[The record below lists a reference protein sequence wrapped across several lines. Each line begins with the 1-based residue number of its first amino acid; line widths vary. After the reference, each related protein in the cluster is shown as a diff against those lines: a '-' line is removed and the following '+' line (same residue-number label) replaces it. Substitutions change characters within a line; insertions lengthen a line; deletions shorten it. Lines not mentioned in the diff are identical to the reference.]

1 MVGETGFEPATF
13 CSQSRH
19 STRLSYSLSIEY
31 IYFCLINSQTVKA
44 MQIVKKLKKIS
55 LSKSFF
61 PFWRYQ
67 FLIKSL
73 NKKIKPYKINREILG
88 VGDVVFALCFSP
100 EEKKFYLIKQF
111 RPFYYVRKE
120 KYKFELVGGLVDEGE
135 TLTQALKREIKEEI
149 GVKTIK
155 LKKLTKY
162 CPVPGYSDEIVHVY
176 YAEVEKIKDSHLYNK
191 FENEEIKVSKLTL
204 NQIKKINSSEQIQN
218 VLTKVSI
225 YEYLIKLKRVNIVN
239 YFIFF

>member
-1 MVGETGFEPATF
+1 
-13 CSQSRH
+13 
-19 STRLSYSLSIEY
+19 
-31 IYFCLINSQTVKA
+31 
-44 MQIVKKLKKIS
+44 MQIVKKIKKIS

-73 NKKIKPYKINREILG
+73 NKKIKPYKINREILW
-88 VGDVVFALCFSP
+88 VGDVVFALCYSP

-120 KYKFELVGGLVDEGE
+120 KYKFELVGGLVDKGE
-135 TLTQALKREIKEEI
+135 SLTQALKREINEEI
-149 GVKTIK
+149 GVKTLK

-162 CPVPGYSDEIVHVY
+162 CPVPGYSNEIVHVY
-176 YAEVEKIKDSHLYNK
+176 YAEVEKIKKSLLYNK
-191 FENEEIKVSKLTL
+191 FENEEIKVSKLSF
-204 NQIKKINSSEQIQN
+204 NQLKKINSSEQIQN

-225 YEYLIKLKRVNIVN
+225 YEYINKIKKN
-239 YFIFF
+239 

>member
-1 MVGETGFEPATF
+1 
-13 CSQSRH
+13 
-19 STRLSYSLSIEY
+19 
-31 IYFCLINSQTVKA
+31 
-44 MQIVKKLKKIS
+44 MQIVKKIKKIS

-88 VGDVVFALCFSP
+88 VGDVVFALCYSP

-120 KYKFELVGGLVDEGE
+120 KYKFELVGGLVDKGE
-135 TLTQALKREIKEEI
+135 SITQALKREINEEI
-149 GVKTIK
+149 GVKTLK

-176 YAEVEKIKDSHLYNK
+176 YAEVEKIKKSHLYNK

-204 NQIKKINSSEQIQN
+204 DQLKKINSSEQIQN

-225 YEYLIKLKRVNIVN
+225 YEYLNKIKKS
-239 YFIFF
+239 

>member
-1 MVGETGFEPATF
+1 
-13 CSQSRH
+13 
-19 STRLSYSLSIEY
+19 
-31 IYFCLINSQTVKA
+31 
-44 MQIVKKLKKIS
+44 MQIVKKIKKIS
-55 LSKSFF
+55 LTKSFF

-73 NKKIKPYKINREILG
+73 NKKIRPYKINREILE
-88 VGDVVFALCFSP
+88 VGDVVFALCYSP

-120 KYKFELVGGLVDEGE
+120 KYKFELVGGLVDKGE

-149 GVKTIK
+149 GVKTLK

-176 YAEVEKIKDSHLYNK
+176 YAEVENIKDSHLYNK
-191 FENEEIKVSKLTL
+191 FENEEIKVSKLNL

-225 YEYLIKLKRVNIVN
+225 YEYLNKIKKS
-239 YFIFF
+239 

>member
-1 MVGETGFEPATF
+1 
-13 CSQSRH
+13 
-19 STRLSYSLSIEY
+19 
-31 IYFCLINSQTVKA
+31 
-44 MQIVKKLKKIS
+44 MQIVKKIKKIS
-55 LSKSFF
+55 LTKSFF

-67 FLIKSL
+67 FLIKSF
-73 NKKIKPYKINREILG
+73 NKKIKPYKINREILE
-88 VGDVVFALCFSP
+88 VGDVVFALCYSP
-100 EEKKFYLIKQF
+100 EAKKFYLIKQF

-135 TLTQALKREIKEEI
+135 TLTKALKREIKEEI
-149 GVKTIK
+149 GVKTLK

-176 YAEVEKIKDSHLYNK
+176 YAEVENIKDSHLYNK

-225 YEYLIKLKRVNIVN
+225 YEYLNKIKKS
-239 YFIFF
+239 

>member
-1 MVGETGFEPATF
+1 
-13 CSQSRH
+13 
-19 STRLSYSLSIEY
+19 
-31 IYFCLINSQTVKA
+31 
-44 MQIVKKLKKIS
+44 MQIVKKIKKIS

-73 NKKIKPYKINREILG
+73 NEKIKPYKINRELLE
-88 VGDVVFALCFSP
+88 VGNVVFALCYSP
-100 EEKKFYLIKQF
+100 EEKTFYLIKQF

-120 KYKFELVGGLVDEGE
+120 KYKFELVGGLVDKGEGI
-135 TLTQALKREIKEEI
+135 TQALKREINEEI
-149 GVKTIK
+149 GVKTLK

-176 YAEVEKIKDSHLYNK
+176 YAEVEKIKNSHLYNK
-191 FENEEIKVSKLTL
+191 FENEEIKVSKLSL
-204 NQIKKINSSEQIQN
+204 NQLKKINSSKQIQN

-225 YEYLIKLKRVNIVN
+225 YEYLNKIKKS
-239 YFIFF
+239 

>member
-1 MVGETGFEPATF
+1 
-13 CSQSRH
+13 
-19 STRLSYSLSIEY
+19 
-31 IYFCLINSQTVKA
+31 
-44 MQIVKKLKKIS
+44 MQIIKKIKKIS

-88 VGDVVFALCFSP
+88 VGDVVFALCYSP

-120 KYKFELVGGLVDEGE
+120 KYKFELVGGLVDDGE

-149 GVKTIK
+149 GVKTLK

-225 YEYLIKLKRVNIVN
+225 YEYLNKIKKS
-239 YFIFF
+239 

>member
-1 MVGETGFEPATF
+1 
-13 CSQSRH
+13 
-19 STRLSYSLSIEY
+19 
-31 IYFCLINSQTVKA
+31 
-44 MQIVKKLKKIS
+44 MQIVKKVKKIS

-88 VGDVVFALCFSP
+88 VGDVVFALCYSP

-111 RPFYYVRKE
+111 RPFYYLRKE
-120 KYKFELVGGLVDEGE
+120 KYKFELVGGLVDKGE

-149 GVKTIK
+149 GVKTLK

-191 FENEEIKVSKLTL
+191 FENEEIKVSKLSL

-225 YEYLIKLKRVNIVN
+225 YEYLNKIKKS
-239 YFIFF
+239 

>member
-1 MVGETGFEPATF
+1 
-13 CSQSRH
+13 
-19 STRLSYSLSIEY
+19 
-31 IYFCLINSQTVKA
+31 
-44 MQIVKKLKKIS
+44 MQIVKKIKKIS

-88 VGDVVFALCFSP
+88 VGDVVFALCYSP

-135 TLTQALKREIKEEI
+135 TLTNALKREIKEEI
-149 GVKTIK
+149 GVKTLK

-225 YEYLIKLKRVNIVN
+225 YEYLNKIKKS
-239 YFIFF
+239 

>member
-1 MVGETGFEPATF
+1 
-13 CSQSRH
+13 
-19 STRLSYSLSIEY
+19 
-31 IYFCLINSQTVKA
+31 
-44 MQIVKKLKKIS
+44 MQIVKKIKKIS

-88 VGDVVFALCFSP
+88 IGDVVFALCYSP

-120 KYKFELVGGLVDEGE
+120 KYKFELVGGLVDKGE
-135 TLTQALKREIKEEI
+135 TLTKALRREIKEEI
-149 GVKTIK
+149 GVKTLK

-225 YEYLIKLKRVNIVN
+225 YEYLNKIKKS
-239 YFIFF
+239 

>member
-1 MVGETGFEPATF
+1 
-13 CSQSRH
+13 
-19 STRLSYSLSIEY
+19 
-31 IYFCLINSQTVKA
+31 

-73 NKKIKPYKINREILG
+73 NKDIKPYKINREILG
-88 VGDVVFALCFSP
+88 VGDVVFALCYSP

-120 KYKFELVGGLVDEGE
+120 KYKFELVGGLVDKGE
-135 TLTQALKREIKEEI
+135 SLIQALKREIMEEI
-149 GVKTIK
+149 GAQTLKI
-155 LKKLTKY
+155 KKLTKY

-176 YAEVEKIKDSHLYNK
+176 YAEVKKIKNSHLYNK
-191 FENEEIKVSKLTL
+191 FENEEIKISKLNL
-204 NQIKKINSSEQIQN
+204 DQLKRINSSEQIQN

-225 YEYLIKLKRVNIVN
+225 YEYLNKIKKS
-239 YFIFF
+239 

>member
-19 STRLSYSLSIEY
+19 STRLSYSPSIEY
-31 IYFCLINSQTVKA
+31 IYFCLINSQTVKK
-44 MQIVKKLKKIS
+44 MQVVKKIKKIS

-67 FLIKSL
+67 FLIKSF
-73 NKKIKPYKINREILG
+73 NKKIKPYKINREILS
-88 VGDVVFALCFSP
+88 VGDVVFALCYSP

-111 RPFYYVRKE
+111 RPFSYVRKQ
-120 KYKFELVGGLVDEGE
+120 KYKFELVGGLVDKGE
-135 TLTQALKREIKEEI
+135 TINQALKREIMEEI
-149 GVKTIK
+149 GVKTLK

-162 CPVPGYSDEIVHVY
+162 CPVPGYSDEIVNVY
-176 YAEVEKIKDSHLYNK
+176 YAEVEKIKKSHLYNK
-191 FENEEIKVSKLTL
+191 FQNEEIKVSKFNLSQL
-204 NQIKKINSSEQIQN
+204 KKINSSEQVQN

-225 YEYLIKLKRVNIVN
+225 YEYLRKIKKSLR
-239 YFIFF
+239 Y